1 MQLELRPAP
10 GFVISANP
18 GMDTE
23 LFQEE
28 FCRFIG
34 VPDSIPVPVAID
46 QLTGGLI
53 PNSPENM
60 EKINFM
66 LAFVATQKPTSLVE
80 AQLIIQLLSTHSL
93 ASKMLK
99 KASSERWPENIEKYT
114 NIAMKLT
121 RGYKSGMES
130 LAKYRRNGRQFMHIE
145 HVHVEKDAHAIIG
158 NVGRGVG

>member
-1 MQLELRPAP
+1 MHLEPLHSSSI
-10 GFVISANP
+10 VISANP
-18 GMDTE
+18 GMDPE

-34 VPDSIPVPVAID
+34 IPDSIPVPVAID

-53 PNSPENM
+53 PNNPENI
-60 EKINFM
+60 EKLNFM
-66 LAFVATQKPTSLVE
+66 LAFVATQKPTSVVE
-80 AQLIIQLLSTHSL
+80 AQLLIQLLSTHNL

-121 RGYKSGMES
+121 RGYKSGLES
-130 LAKYRRNGRQFMHIE
+130 LAKYRRNGKQFMHIE
-145 HVHVEKDAHAIIG
+145 HVHVEKDANAIIG
-158 NVGRGVG
+158 NVDRGVG